1 MNEFERLLA
10 EFSALAGLDAK
21 ADAKDAFSLESDGI
35 VFTLQFLREAND
47 VVLFA
52 PLSDPDAAE
61 GPTPQML
68 RRALELSYDGR
79 GTDGAFL
86 GLFDGQL
93 VLSFHIPM
101 QDLDANALAAKLSA
115 FADTALAARAEIFA
129 AQPDDATDA
138 SAAPD
143 NFDNTVQMVRV

>member
-1 MNEFERLLA
+1 MTDFERLLA
-10 EFSALAGLDAK
+10 EFSAETGLEAT
-21 ADAKDAFSLESDGI
+21 ADAKGACSFETDGLI
-35 VFTLQFLREAND
+35 ITLQYRSEAD
-47 VVLFA
+47 DIVIFA

-68 RRALELSYDGR
+68 RRALELSYDGKST
-79 GTDGAFL
+79 GGAFL

-93 VLSFHIPM
+93 VLSSHVPM

-129 AQPDDATDA
+129 AQPDDAPDA

-143 NFDNTVQMVRV
+143 NSDNTVQMVRV